1 MQATDF
7 GKGDDRAEGRRL
19 DRPPVGCILV
29 EREVSAGPVIVRE
42 VGGEYAAQVPLAEN
56 DDMVQTLAP
65 DRTDESLREGVLPRA
80 ARGDENFT
88 DSHPLHSFPEG
99 VTVDRI
105 AVAEEVDRSGLVW
118 EGVHDL
124 LGGPVAGGMLRDVE
138 VDDAPAMVSEHD
150 ENEEDTKASGRHG
163 EEVDRDQVAEVVS
176 EKRPPG
182 LRGSGAWLGHEP
194 GNGAL
199 GDVDPELEELSVD
212 AGRTPQRIG
221 CGHFPDECG
230 DLGVDGR
237 ASASGPAR
245 EPGPILAEAA
255 ALPAQDGIR
264 RDDDQR
270 PPPASPDSGQAD
282 PEQTVGRAELRAG
295 RESLVDSELLA
306 EGQVLEGELAVAAYE
321 EGEEPEEVE

>member
-163 EEVDRDQVAEVVS
+163 EEVDRDQVPDMVS
-176 EKRPPG
+176 EERPPD
-182 LRGSGAWLGHEP
+182 LRRLRTPLRDQARD
-194 GNGAL
+194 GAL
-199 GDVDPELEELSVD
+199 GHVEAKLQELAMDSWGAPERVRGGH
-212 AGRTPQRIG
+212 ARVTRTLISG
-221 CGHFPDECG
+221 
-230 DLGVDGR
+230 LTDGR
-237 ASASGPAR
+237 
-245 EPGPILAEAA
+245 
-255 ALPAQDGIR
+255 
-264 RDDDQR
+264 
-270 PPPASPDSGQAD
+270 PP
-282 PEQTVGRAELRAG
+282 VGRP
-295 RESLVDSELLA
+295 ESLV
-306 EGQVLEGELAVAAYE
+306 Q
-321 EGEEPEEVE
+321 